1 MLYQSKHTAVGLQI
15 QMWKRRKNNPY
26 MYLHH
31 DSFWLWF
38 VLFFLVY
45 FIFRIIFRS
54 SGENKQME
62 SSCMNSRVSHFMQ
75 HQIHLTTLFHHVRG
89 SRAAIFCFFLY
100 RDVRRCNR
108 DEQKTSVWKLKH
120 HCLSCTFHRHM
131 ISSRTLPRRPQWPAT
146 WNSGMIDYQRKGE
159 RSGELCGFSDL
170 VLTRGFEC
178 GRKAL

>member
-1 MLYQSKHTAVGLQI
+1 MLYQSKHKAVGLQI
-15 QMWKRRKNNPY
+15 QMWKRRKKKIPTCICI
-26 MYLHH
+26 MTVFGCGL
-31 DSFWLWF
+31 L
-38 VLFFLVY
+38 LFFRFVWFLGL
-45 FIFRIIFRS
+45 FFRS

-62 SSCMNSRVSHFMQ
+62 SSRVSHFMQ
-75 HQIHLTTLFHHVRG
+75 NQIHLTTLFRHVRG

-100 RDVRRCNR
+100 RDVRERNR